1 MPPMA
6 TTYLAD
12 PDTTGMSSRAAAKA
26 LRRVELLRA
35 SAKIMAEK
43 GFHAMRLEDL
53 GEAVGVSGPA
63 VYRHFSGK
71 EEILTELMTGIS
83 EHLFEEAQQILGG
96 ISDPRERLE
105 ILIDFHTSFALEQSE
120 LIRLHNRELFRMGE
134 DGHSRVRAAQ
144 GHYLGLWADA
154 LEEMGAPYA
163 GDGAKI
169 TAQLVIGLI
178 NAAEYLNAR
187 VGTALLRRQVVLSA
201 RSALGLR

>member
-1 MPPMA
+1 MRAMA
-6 TTYLAD
+6 KTYLAD
-12 PDTTGMSSRAAAKA
+12 PDTQGLSPRAAAKA
-26 LRRVELLRA
+26 QRRVELLRA

-83 EHLFEEAQQILGG
+83 EHLYAEAQEILRG
-96 ISDPRERLE
+96 IEDPRGRLE

-120 LIRLHNRELFRMGE
+120 LIRLHNRELFRMGDE
-134 DGHSRVRAAQ
+134 GHDRVRAAQ
-144 GHYLGLWADA
+144 GRYLSLWAESLQRLGPA
-154 LEEMGAPYA
+154 YE
-163 GDGAKI
+163 GDGARI
-169 TAQLVIGLI
+169 TAQLVVGLI
-178 NAAEYLNAR
+178 NAAEYLADR
-187 VGTALLRRQVVLSA
+187 VSAALLRRQVVLSA